1 MLLIVKKLIA
11 SVLIIL
17 SLTFAP
23 LSILSPQRSY
33 AFGFIGGGAELVFDP
48 AAFANLVKQLVELE
62 KLFANAQEI
71 LTADVKSILGK
82 YGLGALSPVMDKF
95 LGGTGLKDLLV
106 DEIGGA
112 IGAGGFLEGAL
123 SGVLNPEDMVSTLL
137 KQVGLKLPSGLYD
150 KVKDLGYLNT
160 EGILGNIIKGVGGA
174 CGVRDDVSY
183 QSIRTVLLRQGLDL
197 NIQEIGE
204 HVAAC
209 RFDADAIL
217 KDFIAKPTPTLYIP
231 PILSSSCSVWTNGV
245 CTTYRTSFGSGGNQT
260 FFSNIPTQPSEFVPR
275 VAQIVL
281 GVAGGIA
288 LLILI
293 MAGYKLITSKG
304 KPESV
309 QSAREQVTAAIV
321 GLLFILMSFLIFQF
335 IAADLLKIPG
345 ICKDANDPRC
355 AKQEFNNPNKK
366 TYEQM
371 AGDAEQAK
379 IRACTQTCENSNTI
393 VSNCVANGDSA
404 CRTDSRGYGVCYDEL
419 VNTCGKIRNCS
430 NICSGAGT
438 GAGTGTGGRTQEQRT
453 QCLEMCAEQRDYK
466 ITQCRE
472 EKRRFCAGKWG
483 DFVQC
488 EKAEYPKCDAD
499 NPDNCQEQ
507 CK

>member
-1 MLLIVKKLIA
+1 MKKLIA
-11 SVLIIL
+11 GILVIISL
-17 SLTFAP
+17 SFTP
-23 LSILSPQRSY
+23 LSILNPQKAD
-33 AFGFIGGGAELVFDP
+33 AFGFGGAEIVFDP
-48 AAFANLVKQLVELE
+48 AAFANLIKQLVELE
-62 KLFANAQEI
+62 KIFANAQEI

-150 KVKDLGYLNT
+150 NLKDIGYLNT
-160 EGILGNIIKGVGGA
+160 EGILGDIVKGGGGA

-204 HVAAC
+204 HVASC

-245 CTTYRTSFGSGGNQT
+245 CTTYRTSFGGGNET
-260 FFSNIPTQPSEFVPR
+260 FFSNVPTQPSEIIPR
-275 VAQIVL
+275 IAQIIL
-281 GVAGGIA
+281 GIAGGIA

-293 MAGYKLITSKG
+293 MAGYKLMTSKG

-309 QSAREQVTAAIV
+309 QSAKEQITAAIV
-321 GLLFILMSFLIFQF
+321 GLLFILMSFVIFQF
-335 IAADLLKIPG
+335 IAADLLKVPG

-355 AKQEFNNPNKK
+355 AKQEFSNPNRK

-371 AGDAEQAK
+371 VGDAEQAK
-379 IRACTQTCENSNTI
+379 LRTCTDACENNNTA

-404 CRTDSRGYGVCYDEL
+404 CRTDSRGYGVCRDEL
-419 VNTCGKIRNCS
+419 VRTCGQIRNCS
-430 NICSGAGT
+430 NICSG
-438 GAGTGTGGRTQEQRT
+438 TGTSGGAGGRTQEQKS
-453 QCLEMCAEQRDYK
+453 QCVDICTEQRSFK
-466 ITQCRE
+466 ITQCRD
-472 EKRRFCAGKWG
+472 EKRRFCASGLK

-488 EKAEYPKCDAD
+488 ERTEYPKCDAE
-499 NPDNCQEQ
+499 NPDNCQDQ

>member
-1 MLLIVKKLIA
+1 MQFSSVFVMLLIVKKLIA
-11 SVLIIL
+11 VILIFISI
-17 SLTFAP
+17 SLMP
-23 LSILSPQRSY
+23 MGVVKPQKAD
-33 AFGFIGGGAELVFDP
+33 AFGFMGGGMEIVFDP

-106 DEIGGA
+106 DEVGGA

-137 KQVGLKLPSGLYD
+137 KQVGLKMPSGLYD
-150 KVKDLGYLNT
+150 KLKDIGYLNT
-160 EGILGNIIKGVGGA
+160 EGILGDIIKGGGA
-174 CGVRDDVSY
+174 CGVRDEVSY
-183 QSIRTVLLRQGLDL
+183 ASIRQVLLRQGFDL

-204 HVAAC
+204 HVASC

-217 KDFIAKPTPTLYIP
+217 KDFIAPPTPTLYIP
-231 PILSSSCSVWTNGV
+231 PILSSSCSVWRDGV
-245 CTTYRTSFGSGGNQT
+245 CTSYRTSFGSGGNAT
-260 FFSNIPTQPSEFVPR
+260 FFSNIPTQPSEIVPR
-275 VAQIVL
+275 IVQIVL

-293 MAGYKLITSKG
+293 FAGYKLIMSKG
-304 KPESV
+304 KPEAV
-309 QSAREQVTAAIV
+309 QSAKEQVTAAIV
-321 GLLFILMSFLIFQF
+321 GLLFIFMSFLIFQF
-335 IAADLLKIPG
+335 IAADLLKVPG

-366 TYEQM
+366 TYEQIVK
-371 AGDAEQAK
+371 DNC
-379 IRACTQTCENSNTI
+379 IQTCEGNNTL
-393 VSNCVANGDSA
+393 VSNCVRNGDSA
-404 CRTDSRGYGVCYDEL
+404 CRTDSRGYGVCRDEL
-419 VNTCGKIRNCS
+419 EKTCGQIRNCS
-430 NICSGAGT
+430 NVCSN
-438 GAGTGTGGRTQEQRT
+438 TGTGGGTQEEKS
-453 QCLEMCAEQRDYK
+453 QCLGICSEQRNFK

-472 EKRRFCAGKWG
+472 EKRRFCASGLK

-488 EKAEYPKCDAD
+488 EKAEYPKCEAE
-499 NPDNCQEQ
+499 NPDNCQEK